1 MALQLGKT
9 TQIVDN
15 DAMIKQNTSGVTND
29 ATENSNGNATGN
41 SALLGRMGA
50 LEVRLATTTE
60 EIEAAQE
67 LRFRVFYDEMGAKKD
82 ALQAIEQRDADRFD
96 PVCDHLLVYDTALP
110 GPQHKQIVGTYR
122 LMRTD
127 QANKTHG
134 FYSASEYDVQRLT
147 LSKPELNFLELGRSC
162 VKPEYRSKR
171 TVELLWQG
179 IWAYC
184 RRHSIDV
191 MMGCASFQG
200 AVPMAHA
207 LCLSFLNQNARA
219 DSEWDVRAL
228 PEHYHAMDLMPAEGV
243 NMKLALFSMPPLIKG
258 YLRLGGM
265 IGDGAVADES
275 FGTTD
280 VFIILPVS
288 RISSRYISYYGA
300 EADRFI

>member
-1 MALQLGKT
+1 MAPELGKT

-15 DAMIKQNTSGVTND
+15 NAMTTL
-29 ATENSNGNATGN
+29 N
-41 SALLGRMGA
+41 SADVTPDTTTDNASLLGRMGA
-50 LEVRLATTTE
+50 LEVRIATTPE

-67 LRFRVFYDEMGAKKD
+67 LRFRVFFDEMGAKKD
-82 ALQAIEQRDADRFD
+82 SLQAIEQRDADRFD

-127 QANKTHG
+127 QANKAHG

-147 LSKPELNFLELGRSC
+147 LSKPDMNFLELGRSC
-162 VKPEYRSKR
+162 VRPEYRSKR

-184 RRHSIDV
+184 RRHSIEV

-207 LCLSFLNQNARA
+207 LCLSFLHQNARA
-219 DSEWDVRAL
+219 DAEWDVRAL

-258 YLRLGGM
+258 YLRLGAM

-288 RISSRYISYYGA
+288 RIASRYISYYGA